1 MLKVL
6 ISQTNRVLE
15 PRDGAPGMFRDGQI
29 RRAPQDLSAA
39 ARGL

>member
-1 MLKVL
+1 MFKVL

-15 PRDGAPGMFRDGQI
+15 PRGCAPGMFRDGQT
-29 RRAPQDLSAA
+29 RRTPQDLSAA